1 MSSCCGPRGR
11 TWPETG
17 SDAPSI
23 YVLCSVISDGC
34 CKLRDVTDPRQPLL
48 HLAWTLPP
56 LPATQPSLEPGSWE
70 QEITHQGPYLM
81 PISLLKLM

>member
-1 MSSCCGPRGR
+1 MV
-11 TWPETG
+11 PEG
-17 SDAPSI
+17 GHGQSLGVMYID
-23 YVLCSVISDGC
+23 VLCSPVSDGC
-34 CKLRDVTDPRQPLL
+34 CKCRDVTDPRQPLP

-56 LPATQPSLEPGSWE
+56 LEPGSWE